1 MGKLVQHFS
10 AFTTNAT
17 SDDARPYE
25 RINMKKIIIFLI
37 TCSLLVACQKPVEPP
52 PPPRPALVAI
62 VGETAANEAMLLV
75 GEVKSRY
82 ESNQGF
88 RINGK
93 IIERK
98 VDVGSFVKKGQVIAR
113 LDAADANLSAA
124 AATADVR
131 AAEANHALAR
141 ADVERQRTLFNK
153 KFISQSALDIREAEL
168 KTSAARV
175 SQVKANAAVSG
186 NQSRY
191 TLLVA
196 DRDGVITQIRAEPG
210 QVVEAGEMVA
220 QIVDTKQIEVLVAV
234 PESRMAGL
242 KVGDSA
248 TVKLWASQATD
259 SAKTYTASVREIAPA
274 ASSATR
280 AFDVRV
286 AVSDADEA
294 VKLGMTAA
302 VRFAQNAADEIII
315 ASSALTQ
322 VNGKSSVWVINKLK
336 GGNLEDSN
344 LGIANPREVTAGQ
357 YTENGVVITS
367 GLQAGEIV
375 AIAGVHTLIKNQK
388 VKPIFETYTSADAIA
403 VAKTTAK
410 AKAKP

>member
-17 SDDARPYE
+17 SHDARPYE
-25 RINMKKIIIFLI
+25 RINMKKIIFFL
-37 TCSLLVACQKPVEPP
+37 TLCSLLAACQKPVEPEP
-52 PPPRPALVAI
+52 PARPALVTI
-62 VGETAANEAMLLV
+62 VGETATSDAMILV
-75 GEVKSRY
+75 GEVKSRF
-82 ESNQGF
+82 ESNQSF

-98 VDVGSFVKKGQVIAR
+98 VDVGSTVKKGQVIAR

-124 AATADVR
+124 AASADVR
-131 AAEANHALAR
+131 AAEANHALVR
-141 ADVERQRTLFNK
+141 AEVERQRTLFNK

-168 KTSAARV
+168 KISAARV

-191 TLLVA
+191 TALVA
-196 DRDGVITQIRAEPG
+196 DRDGVVTQIRAEPG
-210 QVVEAGEMVA
+210 QVVEAGEMVV